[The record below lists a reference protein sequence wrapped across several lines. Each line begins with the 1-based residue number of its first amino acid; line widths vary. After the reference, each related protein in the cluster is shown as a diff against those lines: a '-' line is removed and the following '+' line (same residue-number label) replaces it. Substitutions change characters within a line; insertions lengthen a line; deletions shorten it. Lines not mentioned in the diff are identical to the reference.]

1 MEITLKIINSIEISS
16 GGVTEVEVGEG
27 VEDEC
32 GGVGCVWDG
41 SVGEAVVAGFAEV
54 HLGGFISEFS

>member
-1 MEITLKIINSIEISS
+1 
-16 GGVTEVEVGEG
+16 VTEVEVGEG